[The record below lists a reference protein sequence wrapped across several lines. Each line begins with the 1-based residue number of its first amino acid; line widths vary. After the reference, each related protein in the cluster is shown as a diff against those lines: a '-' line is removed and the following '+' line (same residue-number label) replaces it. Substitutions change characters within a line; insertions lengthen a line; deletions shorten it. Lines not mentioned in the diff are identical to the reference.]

1 MFLGLSSLR
10 SYDSREALELLAK
23 DQANLLQ
30 PFQKCYTDPFKA
42 LSEPKALTKTL
53 HSSELQMIS
62 LVRGLLELSGGI
74 VDCRQHALDQEY
86 AISDNLN
93 LYRILVG
100 VTDTN
105 SFGDFDP
112 KEMYNMLLKSN
123 VFVKDA
129 EIGTLDPVGWSLQMM
144 HFLPIGFPEGYMV
157 CYSERRA

>member
-1 MFLGLSSLR
+1 MFLDLSSLR
-10 SYDSREALELLAK
+10 SYNSYKALKLLAK

-42 LSEPKALTKTL
+42 LLEPKALTKTL
-53 HSSELQMIS
+53 HGSELQIIS

-74 VDCRQHALDQEY
+74 VNCRQYALDQEY

-105 SFGDFDP
+105 SFGDFDR
-112 KEMYNMLLKSN
+112 KKRYNMLLKSN
-123 VFVKDA
+123 VFIKDA
-129 EIGTLDPVGWSLQMM
+129 EISALDLVG
-144 HFLPIGFPEGYMV
+144 
-157 CYSERRA
+157 